1 MGYGAHDGVG
11 GCESG
16 DCGGCGGSGG
26 GGGDGGGGGAI
37 GGDSGG
43 GDGGGGGEP
52 SSIHAFQINFR
63 PHVRER
69 LKKRSHRKIQEK
81 NMKLKSI

>member
-1 MGYGAHDGVG
+1 MLPCSFAQSFAHWPA
-11 GCESG
+11 C
-16 DCGGCGGSGG
+16 
-26 GGGDGGGGGAI
+26 GGDGGGGVGAI

-43 GDGGGGGEP
+43 GGGGGEP

-69 LKKRSHRKIQEK
+69 LKKRSHRKI
-81 NMKLKSI
+81 